1 MKPFITGYKA
11 ESIGREGHNMTG
23 KEYCIEKSAALYPE
37 KLRQIRNAPKRLYV
51 RGMVPQ
57 KEEPCVAIIGARRCS
72 DYGKKMA
79 QIFAAELAEAGI
91 QIISGMALGVDGIA
105 QTAALAAGGRS
116 YAVLGCGTDICYPN
130 ENRELYERLLL
141 RGGILSEYAQGTPPL
156 AVHFPARNRIISALA
171 DLIIVVEAK
180 EKSGTLITVDF
191 ALEQGKEVYALPGRT
206 TDELSRGCNRLL
218 SQGAGIALSP
228 QDILTALGREVCC
241 SREKDAL
248 ELPLEALDKKQRLV
262 FGYLDDRPIGLT
274 ALYENILAKEG
285 ENALKLTEL
294 TDILIG
300 LVIKGMVLCGRGNQY
315 QRNGR
320 FSKL

>member
-1 MKPFITGYKA
+1 
-11 ESIGREGHNMTG
+11 MTG
-23 KEYCIEKSAALYPE
+23 KEYCIEKSDALYPE

-51 RGMVPQ
+51 RGMLPQ

-105 QTAALAAGGRS
+105 QMAALAAGGRS
-116 YAVLGCGTDICYPN
+116 YAVLGCGTDVCYPN
-130 ENRELYERLLL
+130 ENRKLYERLLL
-141 RGGILSEYAQGTPPL
+141 MGGILSEYAQGTPPL
-156 AVHFPARNRIISALA
+156 AAHFPARNRIISALA

-274 ALYENILAKEG
+274 ALYEY
-285 ENALKLTEL
+285 
-294 TDILIG
+294 IG
-300 LVIKGMVLCGRGNQY
+300 KRGRKCAEIDRINRHFDWSGN
-315 QRNGR
+315 QRNGFVR
-320 FSKL
+320 QRKSISEKRKVFKAVKFLLYKRLAFPKNMVYSF

>member
-11 ESIGREGHNMTG
+11 ESIGREGHNMTE
-23 KEYCIEKSAALYPE
+23 KEYCIEKSDALYPE

-51 RGMVPQ
+51 RGMLPQ

-79 QIFAAELAEAGI
+79 QIFAAELAGAGI

-116 YAVLGCGTDICYPN
+116 YAVLGCGTDVCYPN
-130 ENRELYERLLL
+130 ENRELYKRLLL
-141 RGGILSEYAQGTPPL
+141 TGGILSEYAQGTPPL

-218 SQGAGIALSP
+218 SQGAGIALTP
-228 QDILTALGREVCC
+228 QDILTALGREACC
-241 SREKDAL
+241 CRERAAL
-248 ELPLEALDKKQRLV
+248 KPPLEALDKKQRLV
-262 FGYLDDRPIGLT
+262 LDYLDDRPIGLT
-274 ALYENILAKEG
+274 ALYENILTKEG

>member
-23 KEYCIEKSAALYPE
+23 KEYCIEKSDALYPE

-51 RGMVPQ
+51 RGMLPQ
-57 KEEPCVAIIGARRCS
+57 KGEPCVAIIGARRCS

-79 QIFAAELAEAGI
+79 QIFAAELAGAGI

-116 YAVLGCGTDICYPN
+116 CAVLGCGTDICYPN

-206 TDELSRGCNRLL
+206 TDELSKGCNRLL

-228 QDILTALGREVCC
+228 QDILTALGRKVCC

-262 FGYLDDRPIGLT
+262 LGYLDDRPIGLT
-274 ALYENILAKEG
+274 ALYENILTKEG
-285 ENALKLTEL
+285 ENALKLAEL

-320 FSKL
+320 FQKL